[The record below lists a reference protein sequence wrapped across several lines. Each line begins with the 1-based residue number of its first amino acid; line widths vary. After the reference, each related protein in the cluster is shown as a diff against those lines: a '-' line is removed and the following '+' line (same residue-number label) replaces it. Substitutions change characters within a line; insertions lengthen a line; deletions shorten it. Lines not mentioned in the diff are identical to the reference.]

1 MVFFF
6 KRLRLNES
14 DRYVDE
20 FFYFLLCGRERNF
33 IRCDDKFIVYIYLIE
48 SDFGEIFLFFGGVG
62 NVMIIEF
69 LFSRICM
76 FLNIGRVYYFVLVK
90 LGGIGLIKLSFV
102 IEFSK
107 YFEFENG
114 EDNFFIFFIWKG
126 EKFRLINDLID
137 LMDKFFLEIR
147 EFLSNKN

>member
-1 MVFFF
+1 
-6 KRLRLNES
+6 
-14 DRYVDE
+14 
-20 FFYFLLCGRERNF
+20 
-33 IRCDDKFIVYIYLIE
+33 
-48 SDFGEIFLFFGGVG
+48 
-62 NVMIIEF
+62 
-69 LFSRICM
+69 M

-90 LGGIGLIKLSFV
+90 VGGIGLIKLSFV

-126 EKFRLINDLID
+126 EKFQLINDLID